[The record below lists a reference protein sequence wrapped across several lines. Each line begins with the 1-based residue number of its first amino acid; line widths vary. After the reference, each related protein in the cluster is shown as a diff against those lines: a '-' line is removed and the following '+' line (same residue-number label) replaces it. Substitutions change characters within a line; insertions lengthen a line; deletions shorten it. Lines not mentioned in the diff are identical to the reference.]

1 MVSAGATS
9 NKRRQSLGNGFT
21 RIDVRPV
28 SGALGAEI
36 LGVDLNQA
44 DEETI
49 EQIHRAFLQYHVIFF
64 RDQSLSIDS
73 HKDFARRFGTLNI
86 HPQYVPLKGH
96 PEVLSVTK
104 EPLDIHNVGG
114 VWHSDLTFLERPP
127 MGSILYAL
135 EVPDRGGDT
144 QFANQMLAYESLTE
158 ACQNLLSGLRALH
171 SDRGLSERK
180 EAQKRNATRSL
191 KIAESAMDQPPVA
204 NLHPVVRTHPQTGRK
219 SLFANRA
226 FTIHF
231 EDMTEEESRSFL
243 NFLYE
248 HAVKPEFTCRFRWKK
263 HSIAM
268 WDNRCVQHY
277 ALNDYAGKRRH
288 MHRVTVDGDK
298 PF

>member
-9 NKRRQSLGNGFT
+9 NKCRQSLGNGFT

-28 SGALGAEI
+28 SGTLGAEI

-49 EQIHRAFLQYHVIFF
+49 EQIHRAFLRYHVIFF

-86 HPQYVPLKGH
+86 HPQYVPLRGH

-114 VWHSDLTFLERPP
+114 LWHSDLTFLERPP

-135 EVPDRGGDT
+135 EVPDWGGDT
-144 QFANQMLAYESLTE
+144 QFANQALAYESLTE

-204 NLHPVVRTHPQTGRK
+204 SLHPIVRTHPQTGRK
-219 SLFANRA
+219 SLFVNRA

-231 EDMTEEESRSFL
+231 EDMTEEESRPLL

-277 ALNDYAGKRRH
+277 ALNDYSGKRRH